1 MKLKVLIMI
10 FNAVLLTIFFTVF
23 SFSFFTAGTQ
33 FIGTFFKNYWIFIV
47 SFFCF
52 LLAINIFFFFN
63 WKLITTLEAED
74 WPALSLYL
82 EEEIFK
88 KHHIT
93 TKKVRLLCEIS
104 ILLGDFKTL
113 QQLETLLEEQKPR
126 YIRRFATR
134 FAAVRLLA
142 GDYQGLE
149 EFSAKMS
156 GLKRI
161 SPWMH
166 FYYAFSKQ
174 MLKRYPE
181 AAEQFA
187 VIAQTERDPLIRLL
201 STYFMACGLAR
212 YLDIDRAEVE
222 KMINTEKNVLKKRP
236 LSYWRKYSSKEKQS
250 IHILVLTKA
259 IDEALLWLFKE
270 DPSV

>member
-1 MKLKVLIMI
+1 M
-10 FNAVLLTIFFTVF
+10 
-23 SFSFFTAGTQ
+23 
-33 FIGTFFKNYWIFIV
+33 
-47 SFFCF
+47 
-52 LLAINIFFFFN
+52 
-63 WKLITTLEAED
+63 
-74 WPALSLYL
+74 
-82 EEEIFK
+82 
-88 KHHIT
+88 
-93 TKKVRLLCEIS
+93 RLLCEIS

-201 STYFMACGLAR
+201 STYFMACGLYQYLTIDAEEAR
-212 YLDIDRAEVE
+212 TTIDKE
-222 KMINTEKNVLKKRP
+222 KAALQKYPQAYWKKH
-236 LSYWRKYSSKEKQS
+236 STKEKQS
-250 IHILVLTKA
+250 IHVLVLTKA
-259 IDEALLWLFKE
+259 IDEALLWLFKKE
-270 DPSV
+270 K